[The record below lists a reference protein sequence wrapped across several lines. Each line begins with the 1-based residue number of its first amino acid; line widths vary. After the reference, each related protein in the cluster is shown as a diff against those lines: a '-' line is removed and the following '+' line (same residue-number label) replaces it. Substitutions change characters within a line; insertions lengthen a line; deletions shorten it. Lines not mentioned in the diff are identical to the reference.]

1 MQLTIEQARAIH
13 SDVMGV
19 LFAREGMRAFDD
31 QEIERLKAQPLAAL
45 LQANELV
52 TNAQKDFVTG
62 VARSFV
68 TNDETIALLYLRLR
82 QPEFLTLSDLQDAI
96 EAADDAMPSHNGY
109 GILLDSSYMT
119 LVELD
124 SAGDGGET
132 VFYTDRWS
140 KFREQLEAR
149 IKGDNDETE

>member
-19 LFAREGMRAFDD
+19 LFAREGLRNFDD

-52 TNAQKDFVTG
+52 INAQKDFVPG
-62 VARSFV
+62 VSRSFV

-82 QPEFLTLSDLQDAI
+82 QPDFLTLSDLQDAI
-96 EAADDAMPSHNGY
+96 EAADDAMQSHHGH
-109 GILLDSSYMT
+109 GILLDRWYMT
-119 LVELD
+119 LIELD
-124 SAGDGGET
+124 SDGAGGET
-132 VFYTDRWS
+132 VFYTDGWS

-149 IKGDNDETE
+149 IESANDETE